1 MAKKKVE
8 NKLTDEQLEKLQTY
22 VNTANRIQLT
32 IGGLEAQ
39 KHEWLHKLTEVKEGM
54 DVFQKELEAQYGD
67 VQIDLQTGVITEN
80 AGNS

>member
-8 NKLTDEQLEKLQTY
+8 NKLTDEQLEKLQSY
-22 VNTANRIQLT
+22 VNSANRIQLT

-39 KHEWLHKLTEVKEGM
+39 KHEWLHKLIAVRENM
-54 DVFQKELEAQYGD
+54 DVFQKELESQYGD

-80 AGNS
+80 ASNS